1 MNNMIKPMENIWS
14 RMNDRKIKTNNCMH
28 GILWCHKVKNVP
40 LKGKYPLKR
49 KCIYVWMGVWMPF
62 TALFKSRQSS
72 L

>member
-1 MNNMIKPMENIWS
+1 
-14 RMNDRKIKTNNCMH
+14 MH

-49 KCIYVWMGVWMPF
+49 KCIYVWIGGWMAF